1 MSASDDDLPTQIQP
15 PPADKTQRI
24 EPPAASRVP
33 AALGDGNS
41 LPIGTRLNEFELTR
55 MLGEGG
61 FGIVYLSWDHSL
73 QRKVALKEYMP
84 SQLASRGVGTDVS
97 VKAERYRDTFEAG
110 LKSFIN
116 EARLL
121 AQFDHPALVKVYRFW
136 EANGTAYMVMPFYE
150 GSTLKDTLKALPGPP
165 DEAWLRGLLI
175 PLAEALKVI
184 HSEHCYHRDIAP
196 DNIILL
202 GSHTRPLLLDFGAAR
217 RVISDMTQALTV
229 ILKPGYAPLEQYA
242 EVPHM
247 KQGPWTDIYAL
258 SAVVYFAITGRT
270 PPPSVGRMMSD
281 TYVPLRQSAAGRY
294 SDGFLHAI
302 DRGLAVKPEERP
314 QSVAQLI
321 AELDQAAP
329 AAAPALPEDF
339 GLDDDKTIIRPARAG
354 AQILPPQPP
363 PFAAPLA
370 PAMTG
375 PLAPPV
381 ASPAVVKAGAAPAPT
396 AMAAPARAA
405 SRTPLFVGAG
415 ALGLVALGV
424 VAYVSLTPA
433 PTKRSTPEAT
443 APVVAALPPAPAPA
457 PSTADATLTT
467 PPPALSPAPAP
478 APAPVAASIDPGA
491 DFERILAGQS
501 AGFKVD
507 AAAKKTQLRIGHD
520 RLTFT
525 VRSERDGYYHVLAL
539 GPDGSLIQLMP
550 NAVLTQHRIKA
561 GETITL
567 PGPAMPLDVSPP
579 AGAEQLLI
587 VVSAT
592 QRDLSGLKVGVDSG
606 LTELAVGAKAAGMLG
621 EQAGRQPAYLGR
633 PVCPATGNCAQDYGA
648 AKLVFDI
655 VP

>member
-1 MSASDDDLPTQIQP
+1 MTASDDDLPTQIQP
-15 PPADKTQRI
+15 SPAPFEKTQRAAA
-24 EPPAASRVP
+24 PAPAPTPAASSA

-41 LPIGTRLNEFELTR
+41 LPIGTRLAEFELTR

-61 FGIVYLSWDHSL
+61 FGIVYLAMDHSL

-84 SQLASRGVGTDVS
+84 SQLASRGTGTNVS

-150 GSTLKDTLKALPGPP
+150 GLTLKDTLKTLSGPP
-165 DEAWLRGLLI
+165 DEAWLRGLLS
-175 PLAEALKVI
+175 PLSEALKVI
-184 HSEHCYHRDIAP
+184 HTEQCFHRDIAP

-202 GSHTRPLLLDFGAAR
+202 GGHTRPLLLDFGAAR

-258 SAVVYFAITGRT
+258 AAVVYFAITRRT
-270 PPPSVGRMMSD
+270 PPPSVGRMMGD
-281 TYVPLRQSAAGRY
+281 TYVPLRQLAAGQY
-294 SDGFLHAI
+294 SDSFLHAI
-302 DRGLAVKPEERP
+302 DRALSVKPEDRP

-321 AELDQAAP
+321 AELDQPLPASAAL
-329 AAAPALPEDF
+329 LPDDF
-339 GLDDDKTIIRPARAG
+339 GLDDDRTVIRPVRAS
-354 AQILPPQPP
+354 APALPPSPAFPP
-363 PFAAPLA
+363 ASPPAAPRAAPPSTAPSTAHA
-370 PAMTG
+370 PAAVAT
-375 PLAPPV
+375 PV
-381 ASPAVVKAGAAPAPT
+381 RAS
-396 AMAAPARAA
+396 

-424 VAYVSLTPA
+424 VAYLSLTSA
-433 PTKRSTPEAT
+433 PPKRNVPEVTP
-443 APVVAALPPAPAPA
+443 PVVALPPAPAPT
-457 PSTADATLTT
+457 TADPALTT
-467 PPPALSPAPAP
+467 PAPTPPAPA
-478 APAPVAASIDPGA
+478 AVTSIDPGA

-507 AAAKKTQLRIGHD
+507 VAAKKTRLRIDHD
-520 RLTFT
+520 RLSFT

-539 GPDGSLIQLMP
+539 GPDGTLIQLMP
-550 NAVLTQHRIKA
+550 NAVLKQHRIKA
-561 GETITL
+561 GETVTL
-567 PGPAMPLDVSPP
+567 PGPAMPMDVSAP
-579 AGAEQLLI
+579 AGAEQLLVI
-587 VVSAT
+587 VSAT
-592 QRDLSGLKVGVDSG
+592 PRSLAALTIGVDSG
-606 LTELAVGAKAAGMLG
+606 LTELAVGTKAAGMLG
-621 EQAGRQPAYLGR
+621 DQAGRQPAYLGK
-633 PVCPATGNCAQDYGA
+633 PVCPASGDCGQDYGA

>member
-1 MSASDDDLPTQIQP
+1 MTASDDDLPTQIQP
-15 PPADKTQRI
+15 SPAPFDKTQRAT
-24 EPPAASRVP
+24 PPAPVASSA

-41 LPIGTRLNEFELTR
+41 LPIGTRLAEFELTR

-61 FGIVYLSWDHSL
+61 FGIVYLSMDHSL
-73 QRKVALKEYMP
+73 HRKVALKEYMP
-84 SQLASRGVGTDVS
+84 SQLASRGTGTNVS

-150 GSTLKDTLKALPGPP
+150 GLTLKDTLKALPAPP
-165 DEAWLRGLLI
+165 DEAWLRGLLL

-184 HSEHCYHRDIAP
+184 HTEHCYHRDIAP

-258 SAVVYFAITGRT
+258 AAVVYFAITRRT
-270 PPPSVGRMMSD
+270 PPPSVGRMMGD
-281 TYVPLRQSAAGRY
+281 TYVPLRQLAAGQY
-294 SDGFLHAI
+294 SESFLHAI
-302 DRGLAVKPEERP
+302 DRALSVKPEDRP

-321 AELDQAAP
+321 AELDQPLPPTAAL
-329 AAAPALPEDF
+329 LPDDF
-339 GLDDDKTIIRPARAG
+339 GLDDDRTIIRPVRAG
-354 AQILPPQPP
+354 APMPPPQT
-363 PFAAPLA
+363 A
-370 PAMTG
+370 
-375 PLAPPV
+375 
-381 ASPAVVKAGAAPAPT
+381 ASPAAAPRIAQPVAGPIPAPAPT
-396 AMAAPARAA
+396 AVAAPARTS

-415 ALGLVALGV
+415 ALGLVTLGV
-424 VAYVSLTPA
+424 VAYLSLTSTPAKRSAPELTPPVLAQPSAPMPSGAENTLATPA
-433 PTKRSTPEAT
+433 PT
-443 APVVAALPPAPAPA
+443 PPAPTPA
-457 PSTADATLTT
+457 
-467 PPPALSPAPAP
+467 
-478 APAPVAASIDPGA
+478 AAVTSIDPGA

-507 AAAKKTQLRIGHD
+507 VAAKKTRLRIGHD
-520 RLTFT
+520 QLSFT
-525 VRSERDGYYHVLAL
+525 IRSERDGYYHVLAL

-550 NAVLTQHRIKA
+550 NAVLKQHRIKA
-561 GETITL
+561 GETVTL
-567 PGPAMPLDVSPP
+567 PGPAMPMDVSAP
-579 AGAEQLLI
+579 AGAEQLLVI
-587 VVSAT
+587 VSAT
-592 QRDLSGLKVGVDSG
+592 PRSLSALTIGVDSG

-621 EQAGRQPAYLGR
+621 DQAGRQPAYLGK
-633 PVCPATGNCAQDYGA
+633 PVCPASGDCGQDYGA